1 MAKILTANFR
11 KLNKL
16 SLGDLKMHIYIKH
29 YFQLGA
35 LSLFIGVILSWLLND
50 PGRYVYFLIFLGI
63 GLLMA
68 AFIRPNENAN
78 Y

>member
-1 MAKILTANFR
+1 
-11 KLNKL
+11 
-16 SLGDLKMHIYIKH
+16 MHIYIKH
-29 YFQLGA
+29 YFRLGSIA
-35 LSLFIGVILSWLLND
+35 LFVGVILSWLLNN

-68 AFIRPNENAN
+68 AFIRPNENVN